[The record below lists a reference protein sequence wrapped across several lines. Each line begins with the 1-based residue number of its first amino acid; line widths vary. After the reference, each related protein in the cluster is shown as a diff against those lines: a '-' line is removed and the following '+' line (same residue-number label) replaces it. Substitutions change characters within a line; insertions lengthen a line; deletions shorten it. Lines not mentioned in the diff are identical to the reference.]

1 MIIHGKEVKEKLLQ
15 GINLVANTVSP
26 TLGPQ
31 AKTVIL
37 QGNPPVIIND
47 GVTITRHISS
57 EDPYVQMGI
66 QMVQNLAH
74 KAQEGSGDGTTTA
87 CILAQA
93 FCNAIHNHNSKLDL
107 TTHEFMGLLD
117 DFTNQVVEQ
126 LDSMATEIQDADII
140 EVATI
145 AANNDRVLGKL
156 ISDALAK
163 VGRDGIV
170 TVEESKSHNTE
181 LVIREGMELTEGYI
195 SHLMANTANGRT
207 VFSNPLIFISNIH
220 FKNFK
225 DLIPMLE
232 LASSNS
238 RPLVI
243 FCGGMS
249 GSALNNLVMN
259 LMNQTVECCAI
270 LAPNFG
276 DKQLDELADI
286 QSLVDGKLFTQESK
300 DDPTNVV
307 LSDFGSCENITV
319 TKEKTIVVGGVGDAE
334 KQIKLLKGQLDD
346 MEGFDKARIK
356 SRISRLKGGVATIK
370 VGASSSL
377 ELREKKERLDDA
389 LNATKAALAEG
400 IVLGGG
406 TSLAHAGDKIETKF
420 NFLAHSLYAPYNTLL
435 SNSNHEGSWHDDD
448 LVGSLGFNAL
458 TGDYMDLEVAGVFD
472 PVKVTK
478 NSFLTAMSIAK
489 LFYTTDVAVL
499 LEE

>member
-1 MIIHGKEVKEKLLQ
+1 MIIHGKEVKEKLLA
-15 GINLVANTVSP
+15 GINLVADTVKP

-57 EDPYVQMGI
+57 EDPYIQMGI

-93 FCNAIHNHNSKLDL
+93 LCNQLNDFADEAY
-107 TTHEFMGLLD
+107 TTHHVMHVLEKFKND
-117 DFTNQVVEQ
+117 VVEM
-126 LDSMATEIQDADII
+126 LENNSEDIQDVDIV

-145 AANNDRVLGKL
+145 AANNDRALGEL

-163 VGRDGIV
+163 VGRDGVV
-170 TVEESKSHNTE
+170 TVEESKSHKTE
-181 LVIREGMELTEGYI
+181 LSLREGMELSEGYV
-195 SHLMANTANGRT
+195 SHLMVNNANGKT
-207 VFSNPLIFISNIH
+207 EFTNPLIFSSNLN

-232 LASSNS
+232 IASSNG
-238 RPLVI
+238 RPLLL
-243 FCGGMS
+243 FCAGLS
-249 GSALNNLVMN
+249 GSALNNLIMN
-259 LMNQTVECCAI
+259 LMNQTVECCAV

-286 QSLVDGKLFTQESK
+286 TALVGGKIFTDESK
-300 DDPTNVV
+300 DSPTDIV
-307 LSDFGSCENITV
+307 LSDFGTCETVTV
-319 TKEKTIVVGGVGDAE
+319 TKEKTILVGGEGKAD
-334 KQIKLLKGQLDD
+334 KQIELLKGQLDG
-346 MEGFDKARIK
+346 MEGYDKGRIK
-356 SRISRLKGGVATIK
+356 SRIARLKGGVATIK
-370 VGASSSL
+370 IGASSSL
-377 ELREKKERLDDA
+377 ELRERKERLDDA

-400 IVLGGG
+400 IILGGG
-406 TSLAHAGDKIETKF
+406 TSLARCGNEIETEF
-420 NFLAHSLYAPYNTLL
+420 AFLKKCLYSPYDTLL
-435 SNSNHEGSWHDDD
+435 ANSHSHRTWEGDD
-448 LVGSLGFNAL
+448 LADSLGFNAL
-458 TGDYMDLEVAGVFD
+458 TGEYCDLQEAGIFD

-478 NSFLTAMSIAK
+478 NSFLAAMSIAQ